1 MLRRNNRTHI
11 FDFLVGLDIAPL
23 NASGVAHETTD
34 LSKAIIY
41 YILRK
46 RRFSHPMSLRFV
58 LGLSPRQQNELE
70 VLVLGGGNTAR
81 GVSAASPRAVNIY
94 FNSIR
99 RGYTHEAAMGR
110 FMLAQIENR

>member
-23 NASGVAHETTD
+23 NARSVAHETTD

-46 RRFSHPMSLRFV
+46 RQFSHSMSLRFV

-70 VLVLGGGNTAR
+70 VLVLRGDNSAR
-81 GVSAASPRAVNIY
+81 GVRAASPRAVNAY

-99 RGYTHEAAMGR
+99 RGYTHEAAMNR
-110 FMLAQIENR
+110 FMIAHL